1 MATNAVVQFDLSG
14 KAGGRGWVKI
24 HDGTAES
31 GKGQPSE
38 VADLT
43 FLADAGDWVRIMTG
57 ELDGV
62 SAFMQGKLQMKGDRT
77 LAMKFQSMFTTP
89 N

>member
-1 MATNAVVQFDLSG
+1 
-14 KAGGRGWVKI
+14 
-24 HDGTAES
+24 
-31 GKGQPSE
+31 
-38 VADLT
+38 
-43 FLADAGDWVRIMTG
+43 
-57 ELDGV
+57 V